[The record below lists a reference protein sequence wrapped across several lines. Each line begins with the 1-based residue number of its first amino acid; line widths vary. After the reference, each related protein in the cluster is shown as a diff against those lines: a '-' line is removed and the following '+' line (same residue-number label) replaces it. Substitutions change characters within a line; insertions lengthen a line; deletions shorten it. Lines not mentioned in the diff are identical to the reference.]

1 MLSIPIIIFHILT
14 LNIGSVKTK
23 TITRHVRASV
33 VNNRKSSDERNK
45 TSRVNKFRNMFPI
58 FRKPRGTLWW
68 PTSST
73 SILMI
78 YYLTQMTSQLC
89 RWHATLRDEVWS
101 LSLYIYI
108 YVRNHMHRYH
118 VISIGWYIAY
128 VDDLSSILMTLSS
141 ILMKYHSLNEH
152 VRFACVLATALWREG
167 WAILH
172 SV

>member
-108 YVRNHMHRYH
+108 HIYMWETICIGITSSVLDD
-118 VISIGWYIAY
+118 ISPMSMICHLYW
-128 VDDLSSILMTLSS
+128 
-141 ILMKYHSLNEH
+141 
-152 VRFACVLATALWREG
+152 WRCHLY
-167 WAILH
+167 WWSTIH
-172 SV
+172 